1 MIIHY
6 HYYITGT
13 DEKTIVSIIG
23 NRSNEQRQQLKL
35 KFKSLYGRVSL
46 CVCILYTCM
55 CVYVCQ
61 HFQFNYTHFNVT
73 VLQFQVFQNTCPN
86 LFKLYFLSEMC

>member
-35 KFKSLYGRVSL
+35 KFKSLYGRVSVRV
-46 CVCILYTCM
+46 CVYCIRVCVCM
-55 CVYVCQ
+55 CVNIC
-61 HFQFNYTHFNVT
+61 
-73 VLQFQVFQNTCPN
+73 
-86 LFKLYFLSEMC
+86 MGG